1 MNARTRTL
9 DPRNT
14 FRLTYTHMCQQISPH
29 IPILVHPIPQIRHYI
44 HQHLAHHLRPQSRTT
59 TTASFSFQLTRK
71 TQLRLHNA
79 YSLLFPRTKNIPS
92 HFFSFSSFLP
102 SFPFLLFSLLFLFFF
117 SFSFLLL
124 HFLFFLFSFLFSLS
138 FFRFPSFPRR
148 LFE

>member
-1 MNARTRTL
+1 MNSRTHTL

-29 IPILVHPIPQIRHYI
+29 IPILVHHIPQIRHNI

-102 SFPFLLFSLLFLFFF
+102 SFPFLFLLFF
-117 SFSFLLL
+117 SFTS
-124 HFLFFLFSFLFSLS
+124 FSLYP
-138 FFRFPSFPRR
+138 FFFPFFAFLPFLGDFLNNGLKSRA
-148 LFE
+148 